1 MQFAGQ
7 SQHNAG
13 QTGADIDTS
22 QAAGGS
28 HDLHDEDSELAD
40 VLKRSLEEH

>member
-7 SQHNAG
+7 SQQNAG
-13 QTGADIDTS
+13 QTGADIESS
-22 QAAGGS
+22 QAASGS
-28 HDLHDEDSELAD
+28 PDLHDEDPELAD